1 MRTKVK
7 YLICK
12 WGRFLNGLVMSA
24 LGPYTIRPPCFNIQA
39 FKHRYINKTQSKFI
53 QRQFIY
59 RFRLVPVGL
68 KLLLDVFGAGAGGSA
83 WTADVL
89 GPFASAGLS
98 GPELWVPSL
107 FCAPRDRLPLPLP
120 LPRSEDIPGCQKIK
134 RQNNRINVPVLI
146 FISLVEI
153 MASF

>member
-1 MRTKVK
+1 M
-7 YLICK
+7 
-12 WGRFLNGLVMSA
+12 
-24 LGPYTIRPPCFNIQA
+24 
-39 FKHRYINKTQSKFI
+39 
-53 QRQFIY
+53 
-59 RFRLVPVGL
+59 PVGL

-120 LPRSEDIPGCQKIK
+120 LPRSEDIPDCQKIK
-134 RQNNRINVPVLI
+134 RQIIGSMCQYWFSSALWKSWHHFKKNWHNGLINMTQLIKPTLSLLMPLQRESKPKRVHNNAGTCHVYADSVTDHL
-146 FISLVEI
+146 
-153 MASF
+153 